1 MFSGIALSTLSMS
14 NREPISTNQAMK
26 SKAQGA
32 AKNLLIG
39 AGALALQLKPAF
51 AVGSS
56 GLEDANKKLS
66 EYGLPPL
73 LFVPPGFTPIVSEFG
88 RGSIREKMNN
98 PVLVQ
103 FCHPATWVQ
112 QKTVVNKNGESG
124 TIAANDYMKGDSAA
138 FFTVSGASLPS
149 DKKGAA
155 ALLLKALSQKGDP
168 VDDLVVKKIEEVTPG
183 GDGQKY
189 LNVDYSYKLN
199 TEAGFIIGRKGVCS
213 MTNVG
218 TATQLLTVA
227 LTDVRYKKYENDAR
241 LTAESFRVY
250 RLKSGLF
257 SAEGSS

>member
-1 MFSGIALSTLSMS
+1 MASRALSS
-14 NREPISTNQAMK
+14 
-26 SKAQGA
+26 
-32 AKNLLIG
+32 LLIG
-39 AGALALQLKPAF
+39 ASAIALQSKPAV
-51 AVGSS
+51 AVGSG
-56 GLEDANKKLS
+56 GLAEANQKLS
-66 EYGLPPL
+66 EYGLPPM

-88 RGSIREKMNN
+88 RGSIKEKMNN

-103 FCHPATWVQ
+103 FCHPAVWVQ

-138 FFTVSGASLPS
+138 FFSVQGSSLPT
-149 DKKGAA
+149 DKKGVAS
-155 ALLLKALSQKGDP
+155 LLLKALSQKGDP
-168 VDDLVVKKIEEVTPG
+168 VDDLVVQKISEITPG

-213 MTNVG
+213 ITSVG
-218 TATQLLTVA
+218 SNTQMLLVA
-227 LTDVRYKKYENDAR
+227 RTDQRWKKLENEAR

-257 SAEGSS
+257 SADDST